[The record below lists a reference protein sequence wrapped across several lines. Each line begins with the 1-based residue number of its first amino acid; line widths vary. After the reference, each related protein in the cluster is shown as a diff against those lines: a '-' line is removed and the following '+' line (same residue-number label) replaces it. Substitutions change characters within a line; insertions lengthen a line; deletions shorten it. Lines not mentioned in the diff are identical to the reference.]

1 MTNYSKADRGAM
13 AAAMLRTF
21 NVRKEYLKAPAIVE
35 WMQSAPIAL
44 VEYEGFLPN
53 EKPKHR
59 DRRMEIH
66 SVYHGNIKGLVD
78 HLRNLDRSPETRSL
92 SKWEIIFTYY
102 KGISDVQ
109 EVIARAKTQT
119 VFGNNET
126 NREEVPQSKEELP
139 ISQSS
144 SNEDIQEP
152 KSEEPILQ
160 VVEEQLVLQEKP
172 VETEVVSH
180 EKSNVE
186 EENHVEMSTGSAV
199 TSTESS
205 LYNSTIENKNME
217 VHNMSGVNELLAAAN
232 AANLDAGKEQVA
244 PVASNVKSGNKASA
258 EAKEKVT
265 SILAET
271 KAQANEYVKNNTVSA
286 IIAPQKPNA
295 LRVKS
300 NMGKAF
306 NDNVLADEEEL
317 NKKLAEKISKF
328 ITAVSGKQG
337 ITLEQFEGLTD
348 AERYA
353 NVVVTETNT
362 NGAKKAAAI
371 YNLYK
376 QIKANPGAEYA
387 AYIPGA
393 DKVSYATKGY
403 MIGNKVLTVDE
414 FIVELLD
421 NTMGGVYGEG
431 SIDANGNAVGDKP
444 VTFKIASVQTSEK
457 DTQAGIAAKK
467 APRKLV
473 VRPQN
478 KKEFINGGAHIV
490 FLMTQESE
498 DETGRASFKA
508 AIDVDGAMMPA
519 TVSVYALDNEGNK
532 IIRSEKKDKDGKQV
546 ITYRTKVASCA
557 VSVPVTKIIRTIGT
571 EFLIGEKMD
580 ADIDGRRWNVTLGG
594 GNKGAISNVTSI
606 KDAAGIDVF
615 AFLFQGDIAVTDTLA
630 KSNIYNKLKAASD
643 AQIAQEAQES
653 SEALE

>member
-1 MTNYSKADRGAM
+1 MANYSKADKGAM
-13 AAAMLRTF
+13 KAAMLRTF
-21 NVRKEYLKAPAIVE
+21 NIRKEYLKAPAIVE
-35 WMQSAPIAL
+35 WMQSAPVAL
-44 VEYEGFLPN
+44 VEYEGYLPN

-59 DRRMEIH
+59 DRRMELH

-78 HLRNLDRSPETRSL
+78 HLRNLDKSPEARSL

-126 NREEVPQSKEELP
+126 NRKEVPQSKEELP

-144 SNEDIQEP
+144 SNEDIQKS
-152 KSEEPILQ
+152 KSEEP
-160 VVEEQLVLQEKP
+160 VLQEKP
-172 VETEVVSH
+172 TETEVTSH
-180 EKSNVE
+180 EKSSVE
-186 EENHVEMSTGSAV
+186 EENHVEMPTGSVV

-205 LYNSTIENKNME
+205 LYNNTIKENKIME
-217 VHNMSGVNELLAAAN
+217 VNNMSGVNELLAAAN
-232 AANLDAGKEQVA
+232 AANADAGREQVV

-286 IIAPQKPNA
+286 LIAPQKPNA

-306 NDNVLADEEEL
+306 NDNVLNNEEEL
-317 NKKLAEKISKF
+317 NKKLSEKISKF

-337 ITLEQFEGLTD
+337 ITLEQFEALSD

-376 QIKANPGAEYA
+376 QIKANPSAEYA
-387 AYIPGA
+387 AYIPGP

-403 MIGNKVLTVDE
+403 MIGSKVFTVDE

-421 NTMGGVYGEG
+421 NTMGGIYGEG
-431 SIDANGNAVGDKP
+431 SIDANGNAIGDKP
-444 VTFKIASVQTSEK
+444 VAFKIASVQTSER

-478 KKEFINGGAHIV
+478 KKEFINGGAHVV

-508 AIDVDGAMMPA
+508 AIDVDGAIMPA

-546 ITYRTKVASCA
+546 ITYRTKVASCSL
-557 VSVPVTKIIRTIGT
+557 SVPVTKIIRTIGT
-571 EFLIGEKMD
+571 EFLVGEKMD
-580 ADIDGRRWNVTLGG
+580 ADIDGRRWNVTLGSG
-594 GNKGAISNVTSI
+594 KKGAISNVDSV

-615 AFLFQGDIAVTDTLA
+615 AFLFQGDIAVTDTIA

>member
-1 MTNYSKADRGAM
+1 MANYSKADRGAM
-13 AAAMLRTF
+13 KAAMLRTF
-21 NVRKEYLKAPAIVE
+21 NIRKEYLKAPAIVE
-35 WMQSAPIAL
+35 WMQSAPVAL
-44 VEYEGFLPN
+44 VEYEGYLPN

-59 DRRMEIH
+59 DRRMELH

-78 HLRNLDRSPETRSL
+78 HLRNLDKSPEARSL

-126 NREEVPQSKEELP
+126 NRKEVPQSKEELP

-144 SNEDIQEP
+144 SNEDIQKS
-152 KSEEPILQ
+152 KSEEP
-160 VVEEQLVLQEKP
+160 VLQEKP
-172 VETEVVSH
+172 TETEVTSH
-180 EKSNVE
+180 EKSSVE
-186 EENHVEMSTGSAV
+186 EENHVEMPTGSVV

-205 LYNSTIENKNME
+205 LYNNTIKENKIME
-217 VHNMSGVNELLAAAN
+217 VNNMSGVNELLAAAN
-232 AANLDAGKEQVA
+232 AANSDAGREQVA

-286 IIAPQKPNA
+286 LIAPQKPNA

-306 NDNVLADEEEL
+306 NDNVLNNEEEL
-317 NKKLAEKISKF
+317 NKKLSEKISKF
-328 ITAVSGKQG
+328 ITAVSGRQG
-337 ITLEQFEGLTD
+337 ITLEQFEALSD

-376 QIKANPGAEYA
+376 QIKANPSAEYA
-387 AYIPGA
+387 AYIPGP

-403 MIGNKVLTVDE
+403 MIGSKVFTVDE

-421 NTMGGVYGEG
+421 NTMGGIYGEG
-431 SIDANGNAVGDKP
+431 SIDANGNAIGDKP
-444 VTFKIASVQTSEK
+444 VAFKIASVQTSER

-478 KKEFINGGAHIV
+478 KKEFINGGAHVV

-508 AIDVDGAMMPA
+508 AIDVDGAIMPA

-546 ITYRTKVASCA
+546 ITYRTKVASCSL
-557 VSVPVTKIIRTIGT
+557 SVPVTKIIRTIGT
-571 EFLIGEKMD
+571 EFLVGEKMD
-580 ADIDGRRWNVTLGG
+580 ADIDGRRWNVTLGSG
-594 GNKGAISNVTSI
+594 KKGAISNVDSV

-615 AFLFQGDIAVTDTLA
+615 AFLFQGDIAVTDTIA

>member
-1 MTNYSKADRGAM
+1 MVNYSKADRGAM
-13 AAAMLRTF
+13 KAAMLRTF
-21 NVRKEYLKAPAIVE
+21 NIRKEYLKAPAIVE
-35 WMQSAPIAL
+35 WMQSAPVAL
-44 VEYEGFLPN
+44 VEYEGYLPN

-59 DRRMEIH
+59 DRRMELH

-78 HLRNLDRSPETRSL
+78 HLRNLDKSPEARSL

-126 NREEVPQSKEELP
+126 NRKEVPQSKEELP

-144 SNEDIQEP
+144 SNEDIQKS
-152 KSEEPILQ
+152 KSEEP
-160 VVEEQLVLQEKP
+160 VLQEKP
-172 VETEVVSH
+172 TETEVTSH
-180 EKSNVE
+180 EKSSVE
-186 EENHVEMSTGSAV
+186 EENHVEMPTGSVV

-205 LYNSTIENKNME
+205 LYNSTIKENKIME
-217 VHNMSGVNELLAAAN
+217 VNNMSGVNELLAAAN
-232 AANLDAGKEQVA
+232 AANSDAGREQVA

-306 NDNVLADEEEL
+306 NDNVLANEEEL
-317 NKKLAEKISKF
+317 NKKLSEKISKF
-328 ITAVSGKQG
+328 ITAVSGRQG
-337 ITLEQFEGLTD
+337 ITLEQFEALSD

-376 QIKANPGAEYA
+376 QIKANPSAEYA
-387 AYIPGA
+387 AYIPGP

-403 MIGNKVLTVDE
+403 MIGSKVFTVDE

-421 NTMGGVYGEG
+421 NTMGGIYGEG
-431 SIDANGNAVGDKP
+431 SIDANGNAIGDKP
-444 VTFKIASVQTSEK
+444 VAFKIASVQTSER

-478 KKEFINGGAHIV
+478 KKEFINGGAHVV

-508 AIDVDGAMMPA
+508 AIDVDGAIMPA

-532 IIRSEKKDKDGKQV
+532 IIRSEKKDKNGKQV
-546 ITYRTKVASCA
+546 ITYRTKVASCSL
-557 VSVPVTKIIRTIGT
+557 SVPVTKIIKTIGP
-571 EFLIGEKMD
+571 EFLVGEKMD
-580 ADIDGRRWNVTLGG
+580 ADIDGRRWNVTLGSG
-594 GNKGAISNVTSI
+594 RKGAISNVESVR
-606 KDAAGIDVF
+606 DAAGIDVF
-615 AFLFQGDIAVTDTLA
+615 AFLFQGDIAVTDTIA

>member
-1 MTNYSKADRGAM
+1 MANYSKADRGAM
-13 AAAMLRTF
+13 KAAMLRTF
-21 NVRKEYLKAPAIVE
+21 NIRKEYLKAPAIVE
-35 WMQSAPIAL
+35 WMQSAPVAL
-44 VEYEGFLPN
+44 VEYEGYLPN

-59 DRRMEIH
+59 DRRMELH

-78 HLRNLDRSPETRSL
+78 HLRNLDKSPEARSL

-126 NREEVPQSKEELP
+126 NRKEVPQSKEELP

-144 SNEDIQEP
+144 SNEDIQKS
-152 KSEEPILQ
+152 KSEEP
-160 VVEEQLVLQEKP
+160 VLQEKP
-172 VETEVVSH
+172 TETEVTSH
-180 EKSNVE
+180 EKSSVE
-186 EENHVEMSTGSAV
+186 EENHVEMPTGSVV

-205 LYNSTIENKNME
+205 LYNNTIKENKIME
-217 VHNMSGVNELLAAAN
+217 VNNMSGVNELLAAAN
-232 AANLDAGKEQVA
+232 AANSDAGREQVA

-286 IIAPQKPNA
+286 LIAPQKPNA

-306 NDNVLADEEEL
+306 NDNVLNNEEEL
-317 NKKLAEKISKF
+317 NKKLSEKISKF
-328 ITAVSGKQG
+328 ITAVSGRQG
-337 ITLEQFEGLTD
+337 ITLEQFEALSD

-376 QIKANPGAEYA
+376 QIKANPSAEYA
-387 AYIPGA
+387 AYIPGP

-403 MIGNKVLTVDE
+403 MIGSKVFTVDE

-421 NTMGGVYGEG
+421 NTMGGIYGEG
-431 SIDANGNAVGDKP
+431 SIDANGNAIGDKP
-444 VTFKIASVQTSEK
+444 VAFKIASVQTSER

-478 KKEFINGGAHIV
+478 KKEFINGGAHVV

-508 AIDVDGAMMPA
+508 AIDVDGAIMPA

-546 ITYRTKVASCA
+546 ITYRTKVASCSL
-557 VSVPVTKIIRTIGT
+557 SVPVTKIIRTIGT
-571 EFLIGEKMD
+571 EFLVGEKMD
-580 ADIDGRRWNVTLGG
+580 ADIDGRRWNVTLGS
-594 GNKGAISNVTSI
+594 GNKGAISNVDSV

-615 AFLFQGDIAVTDTLA
+615 AFLFQGDIAITDTIA
-630 KSNIYNKLKAASD
+630 KSNVYNKLKAASD

>member
-1 MTNYSKADRGAM
+1 MANYSKADKGAM
-13 AAAMLRTF
+13 KAAMLRTF
-21 NVRKEYLKAPAIVE
+21 NIRKEYLKAPAIVE
-35 WMQSAPIAL
+35 WMQSAPVAL
-44 VEYEGFLPN
+44 VEYEGYLPN

-59 DRRMEIH
+59 DRRMELH

-78 HLRNLDRSPETRSL
+78 HLRNLDKSPEARSL

-126 NREEVPQSKEELP
+126 NRKEVPQSKEELP

-144 SNEDIQEP
+144 SNEDIQKS
-152 KSEEPILQ
+152 KSEEP
-160 VVEEQLVLQEKP
+160 VLQEKP
-172 VETEVVSH
+172 TETEVTSH
-180 EKSNVE
+180 EKSSVE
-186 EENHVEMSTGSAV
+186 EENHVEMPTGSVV

-205 LYNSTIENKNME
+205 LYNNTIKENKIME
-217 VHNMSGVNELLAAAN
+217 VNNMSGVNELLAAAN
-232 AANLDAGKEQVA
+232 AANADAGREQVV

-306 NDNVLADEEEL
+306 NDNVLNNEEEL
-317 NKKLAEKISKF
+317 NKKLSEKISKF

-337 ITLEQFEGLTD
+337 ITLEQFEALSD

-376 QIKANPGAEYA
+376 QIKANPSAEYA
-387 AYIPGA
+387 AYIPGP

-403 MIGNKVLTVDE
+403 MIGSKVFTVDE

-421 NTMGGVYGEG
+421 NTMGGIYGEG
-431 SIDANGNAVGDKP
+431 SIDANGNAIGDKP
-444 VTFKIASVQTSEK
+444 VAFKIASVQTSER

-478 KKEFINGGAHIV
+478 KKEFINGGAHVV

-508 AIDVDGAMMPA
+508 AIDVDGAIMPA

-546 ITYRTKVASCA
+546 ITYRTKVASCSL
-557 VSVPVTKIIRTIGT
+557 SVPVTKIIRTIGT
-571 EFLIGEKMD
+571 EFLVGEKMD
-580 ADIDGRRWNVTLGG
+580 ADIDGRRWNVTLGSG
-594 GNKGAISNVTSI
+594 KKGAISNVDSV

-615 AFLFQGDIAVTDTLA
+615 AFLFQGDIAVTDTIA

>member
-1 MTNYSKADRGAM
+1 MANYSKADKGAM
-13 AAAMLRTF
+13 KAAMLRTF
-21 NVRKEYLKAPAIVE
+21 NIRKEYLKAPAIVE
-35 WMQSAPIAL
+35 WMQSAPVAL
-44 VEYEGFLPN
+44 VEYEGYLPN

-59 DRRMEIH
+59 DRRMELH

-78 HLRNLDRSPETRSL
+78 HLRNLDKSPEARSL

-126 NREEVPQSKEELP
+126 NRKEVPQSKEELP

-144 SNEDIQEP
+144 SNEDIQKS
-152 KSEEPILQ
+152 KSEEP
-160 VVEEQLVLQEKP
+160 VLQEKP
-172 VETEVVSH
+172 TETEVTSH
-180 EKSNVE
+180 EKSSVE
-186 EENHVEMSTGSAV
+186 EENHVEMPTGSVV

-205 LYNSTIENKNME
+205 LYNNTIKENKIME
-217 VHNMSGVNELLAAAN
+217 VNNMSGVNELLAAAN
-232 AANLDAGKEQVA
+232 AANADAGREQVV

-286 IIAPQKPNA
+286 LIAPQKPNA

-306 NDNVLADEEEL
+306 NDNVLNNEEEL
-317 NKKLAEKISKF
+317 NKKLSEKISKF

-337 ITLEQFEGLTD
+337 ITLEQFEALSD

-376 QIKANPGAEYA
+376 QIKANPSAEYA
-387 AYIPGA
+387 AYIPGP

-403 MIGNKVLTVDE
+403 MIGSKVFTVDE

-421 NTMGGVYGEG
+421 NTMGGIYGEG
-431 SIDANGNAVGDKP
+431 SIDANGNAIGDKP
-444 VTFKIASVQTSEK
+444 VAFKIASVQTSER

-478 KKEFINGGAHIV
+478 KKEFINGGAHVV

-508 AIDVDGAMMPA
+508 AIDVDGAIMPA

-546 ITYRTKVASCA
+546 ITYRTKVASCSL
-557 VSVPVTKIIRTIGT
+557 SVPVTKIIRTIGT
-571 EFLIGEKMD
+571 EFLVGEKMD
-580 ADIDGRRWNVTLGG
+580 ADIDGRRWNVTLGSG
-594 GNKGAISNVTSI
+594 KKGAISNVDSVR
-606 KDAAGIDVF
+606 DAAGIDVF
-615 AFLFQGDIAVTDTLA
+615 AFLFQGDIAVTDTIA

>member
-1 MTNYSKADRGAM
+1 MANYSKADKGAM
-13 AAAMLRTF
+13 RAAMLRTF
-21 NVRKEYLKAPAIVE
+21 NIRKEYLKAPAIVE
-35 WMQSAPIAL
+35 WMQSAPVAL
-44 VEYEGFLPN
+44 VEYEGYLPN

-59 DRRMEIH
+59 DRRMELH

-78 HLRNLDRSPETRSL
+78 HLRNLDKSPEARSL

-126 NREEVPQSKEELP
+126 NRKEVPQSKEELP

-144 SNEDIQEP
+144 SNEDIQKS
-152 KSEEPILQ
+152 KSEEP
-160 VVEEQLVLQEKP
+160 VLQEKP
-172 VETEVVSH
+172 TETEVTSH
-180 EKSNVE
+180 EKSSVE
-186 EENHVEMSTGSAV
+186 EENHVEMPTGSVV

-205 LYNSTIENKNME
+205 LYNNTIKENKIME
-217 VHNMSGVNELLAAAN
+217 VNNMSGVNELLAAAN
-232 AANLDAGKEQVA
+232 AANADAGREQVA

-286 IIAPQKPNA
+286 LIAPQKPNA

-306 NDNVLADEEEL
+306 NDNVLNNEEEL
-317 NKKLAEKISKF
+317 NKKLSEKISKF

-337 ITLEQFEGLTD
+337 ITLEQFEALSD

-376 QIKANPGAEYA
+376 QIKANPSAEYA
-387 AYIPGA
+387 AYIPGP

-403 MIGNKVLTVDE
+403 MIGSKVFTVDE

-421 NTMGGVYGEG
+421 NTMGGIYGEG
-431 SIDANGNAVGDKP
+431 SIDANGNAIGDKP
-444 VTFKIASVQTSEK
+444 VAFKIASVQTSER

-478 KKEFINGGAHIV
+478 KKEFINGGAHVV

-508 AIDVDGAMMPA
+508 AIDVDGAIMPA

-546 ITYRTKVASCA
+546 ITYRTKVASCSL
-557 VSVPVTKIIRTIGT
+557 SVPVTKIIRTIGT
-571 EFLIGEKMD
+571 EFLVGEKMD
-580 ADIDGRRWNVTLGG
+580 ADIDGRRWNVTLGSG
-594 GNKGAISNVTSI
+594 KKGAISNVDSV

-615 AFLFQGDIAVTDTLA
+615 AFLFQGDIAVTDTIA

>member
-1 MTNYSKADRGAM
+1 MANYSKADRGAM
-13 AAAMLRTF
+13 KAAMLRTF
-21 NVRKEYLKAPAIVE
+21 NIRKEYLKAPAIVE
-35 WMQSAPIAL
+35 WMQSAPVAL
-44 VEYEGFLPN
+44 VEYEGYLPN

-59 DRRMEIH
+59 DRRMELH

-78 HLRNLDRSPETRSL
+78 HLRNLDKSPEARSL

-126 NREEVPQSKEELP
+126 NRKEVPQSKEELP

-144 SNEDIQEP
+144 SNEDIQKS
-152 KSEEPILQ
+152 KSEEP
-160 VVEEQLVLQEKP
+160 VLQEKP
-172 VETEVVSH
+172 TETEVTSH
-180 EKSNVE
+180 EKSSVE
-186 EENHVEMSTGSAV
+186 EENHVEMPTGSVV

-205 LYNSTIENKNME
+205 LYNNTIKENKIME
-217 VHNMSGVNELLAAAN
+217 VNNMSGVNELLAAAN
-232 AANLDAGKEQVA
+232 AANSDAGREQVA

-286 IIAPQKPNA
+286 LIAPQKPNA

-306 NDNVLADEEEL
+306 NDNVLNNEEEL
-317 NKKLAEKISKF
+317 NKKLSEKISKF
-328 ITAVSGKQG
+328 ITAVSGRQG
-337 ITLEQFEGLTD
+337 ITLEQFEALSD

-376 QIKANPGAEYA
+376 QIKANPSAEYA
-387 AYIPGA
+387 AYIPGP

-403 MIGNKVLTVDE
+403 MIGSKVFTVDE

-421 NTMGGVYGEG
+421 NTMGGIYGEG
-431 SIDANGNAVGDKP
+431 SIDANGNAIGDKP
-444 VTFKIASVQTSEK
+444 VAFKIASVQTSER

-478 KKEFINGGAHIV
+478 KKEFINGGAHVV

-508 AIDVDGAMMPA
+508 AIDVDGAIMPA

-546 ITYRTKVASCA
+546 ITYRTKVASCSL
-557 VSVPVTKIIRTIGT
+557 SVPVTKIIRTIGT
-571 EFLIGEKMD
+571 EFLVGEKMD
-580 ADIDGRRWNVTLGG
+580 ADIDGRRWNVTLGR
-594 GNKGAISNVTSI
+594 GNKGAISNVDSVR
-606 KDAAGIDVF
+606 DAAGIDVF
-615 AFLFQGDIAVTDTLA
+615 AFLFQGDIAITDTIA
-630 KSNIYNKLKAASD
+630 KSNVYNKLKAASD

>member
-1 MTNYSKADRGAM
+1 MTNYSKADKGAM
-13 AAAMLRTF
+13 RAAMLRIF
-21 NVRKEYLKAPAIVE
+21 NIRKEYLKAPAIVE
-35 WMQSAPIAL
+35 WMQSAPVAL
-44 VEYEGFLPN
+44 VEYEGYLPN

-59 DRRMEIH
+59 DRRMELH

-78 HLRNLDRSPETRSL
+78 HLRNLDKSPEARSL

-126 NREEVPQSKEELP
+126 NRKEVPQSKEELP

-144 SNEDIQEP
+144 SNEDIQKS
-152 KSEEPILQ
+152 KSEEP
-160 VVEEQLVLQEKP
+160 VLQEKP
-172 VETEVVSH
+172 TETEVTSH
-180 EKSNVE
+180 EKSSVE
-186 EENHVEMSTGSAV
+186 EENHVEMPTGSVV

-205 LYNSTIENKNME
+205 LYNNTIKENKIME
-217 VHNMSGVNELLAAAN
+217 VNNMSGVNELLAAAN
-232 AANLDAGKEQVA
+232 AANADAGREQVV

-286 IIAPQKPNA
+286 LIAPQKPNA

-306 NDNVLADEEEL
+306 NDNVLNNEEEL
-317 NKKLAEKISKF
+317 NKKLSEKISKF

-337 ITLEQFEGLTD
+337 ITLEQFEALSD

-376 QIKANPGAEYA
+376 QIKANPSAEYA
-387 AYIPGA
+387 AYIPGP

-403 MIGNKVLTVDE
+403 MIGSKVFTVDE

-421 NTMGGVYGEG
+421 NTMGGIYGEG
-431 SIDANGNAVGDKP
+431 SIDANGNAIGDKP
-444 VTFKIASVQTSEK
+444 VAFKIASVQTSER

-478 KKEFINGGAHIV
+478 KKEFINGGAHVV

-508 AIDVDGAMMPA
+508 AIDVDGAIMPA

-546 ITYRTKVASCA
+546 ITYRTKVASCS

-571 EFLIGEKMD
+571 EFLVGEKMD
-580 ADIDGRRWNVTLGG
+580 ADIDGRRWNVTLGSG
-594 GNKGAISNVTSI
+594 KKGAISNVDSV

-615 AFLFQGDIAVTDTLA
+615 AFLFQGDIAVTDTIA

>member
-1 MTNYSKADRGAM
+1 MANFSKADKGAM
-13 AAAMLRTF
+13 EAAVARTF
-21 NVRKEYLKAPAIVE
+21 GVRKEYLKAPAIVD
-35 WMQSAPIAL
+35 WMQEAPVAL
-44 VEYEGFLPN
+44 VEYDGFLPN

-59 DRRMEIH
+59 DRRMELH
-66 SVYHGNIKGLVD
+66 AVYDCNIQGLVD
-78 HLRNLDRSPETRSL
+78 YLRNLDRSPKAKSL
-92 SKWEIIFTYY
+92 SKWELIYTYY
-102 KGISDVQ
+102 NGISDVQ
-109 EVIARAKTQT
+109 EVIARAKTET
-119 VFGNNET
+119 VFSSET

-152 KSEEPILQ
+152 IIEQ
-160 VVEEQLVLQEKP
+160 TVVDEKQSDEKP
-172 VETEVVSH
+172 VLVQPEVMSH
-180 EKSNVE
+180 EKPNVE
-186 EENHVEMSTGSAV
+186 EDNRMSASTGSAV

-205 LYNSTIENKNME
+205 LYNNHSQEENKIME
-217 VHNMSGVNELLAAAN
+217 VNHMSGVNELLAAAN
-232 AANLDAGKEQVA
+232 AANADAGKEQVT
-244 PVASNVKSGNKASA
+244 PVASNVKSGSKASS
-258 EAKEKVT
+258 EAKDKVT

-271 KAQANEYVKNNTVSA
+271 KAQANEYVKSNTVSA

-300 NMGKAF
+300 DMGKAF
-306 NDNVLADEEEL
+306 DDVTLGNEEEL
-317 NKKLAEKISKF
+317 NKKLSEKISKF
-328 ITAVSGKQG
+328 ITAVSGKAG

-348 AERYA
+348 AEKYA

-362 NGAKKAAAI
+362 NGVKKASAI

-403 MIGNKVLTVDE
+403 MIGSKVLTVDE

-421 NTMGGVYGEG
+421 NTMGGIYGEG
-431 SIDANGNAVGDKP
+431 SIDASGNAVGEKP
-444 VTFKIASVQTSEK
+444 VAFKIASVQTSEK

-473 VRPQN
+473 VRPQH
-478 KKEFINGGAHIV
+478 KKEFIAGGAHVI

-508 AIDVDGAMMPA
+508 AIDVDGGMMPA
-519 TVSVYALDNEGNK
+519 TVSVYSLDNEGNK
-532 IIRSEKKDKDGKQV
+532 QVRSEKKDKDGKLT
-546 ITYRTKVASCA
+546 ITYKTKVASCA
-557 VSVPVTKIIRTIGT
+557 VSVPVTKIVRAIGT

-580 ADIDGRRWNVTLGG
+580 ADIDGRRWNINLG

-615 AFLFQGDIAVTDTLA
+615 AFLFQGDIAMTDTLA
-630 KSNIYNKLKAASD
+630 KSNIVNKLKAASD
-643 AQIAQEAQES
+643 AQIEKEAQES
-653 SEALE
+653 SDALE

>member
-1 MTNYSKADRGAM
+1 MANYSKADRGAM
-13 AAAMLRTF
+13 KAAMLRTF
-21 NVRKEYLKAPAIVE
+21 NIRKEYLEAPAIVE
-35 WMQSAPIAL
+35 WMQSAPVAL
-44 VEYEGFLPN
+44 VEYEGYLPN

-59 DRRMEIH
+59 DRRMELH

-78 HLRNLDRSPETRSL
+78 HLRNLDKSPEARSL

-126 NREEVPQSKEELP
+126 NRKEVPQSKEELP

-144 SNEDIQEP
+144 SNEDIQKS
-152 KSEEPILQ
+152 KSEEP
-160 VVEEQLVLQEKP
+160 VLQEKP
-172 VETEVVSH
+172 TETEVTSH
-180 EKSNVE
+180 EKSSVE
-186 EENHVEMSTGSAV
+186 EENHVEMPTGSVV

-205 LYNSTIENKNME
+205 LYNNTIKENKIME
-217 VHNMSGVNELLAAAN
+217 VNNMSGVNELLAAAN
-232 AANLDAGKEQVA
+232 AANSDAGREQVA

-286 IIAPQKPNA
+286 LIAPQKPNA

-306 NDNVLADEEEL
+306 NDNVLNNEEEL
-317 NKKLAEKISKF
+317 NKKLSEKISKF
-328 ITAVSGKQG
+328 ITAVSGRQG
-337 ITLEQFEGLTD
+337 ITLEQFEALSD

-376 QIKANPGAEYA
+376 QIKANPSAEYA
-387 AYIPGA
+387 AYIPGP

-403 MIGNKVLTVDE
+403 MIGSKVFTVDE

-421 NTMGGVYGEG
+421 NTMGGIYGEG
-431 SIDANGNAVGDKP
+431 SIDANGNAIGDKP
-444 VTFKIASVQTSEK
+444 VAFKIASVQTSER

-478 KKEFINGGAHIV
+478 KKEFINGGAHVV

-498 DETGRASFKA
+498 DEIGRASFKA
-508 AIDVDGAMMPA
+508 AIDVDGAIMPA

-546 ITYRTKVASCA
+546 ITYRTKVASCSL
-557 VSVPVTKIIRTIGT
+557 SVPVTKIIRTIGT
-571 EFLIGEKMD
+571 EFLVGEKMD
-580 ADIDGRRWNVTLGG
+580 ADIDGRRWNVTLGR
-594 GNKGAISNVTSI
+594 GNKGAISNVDSVR
-606 KDAAGIDVF
+606 DAAGIDVF
-615 AFLFQGDIAVTDTLA
+615 AFLFQGDIAITDTIA
-630 KSNIYNKLKAASD
+630 KSNVYNKLKAASD